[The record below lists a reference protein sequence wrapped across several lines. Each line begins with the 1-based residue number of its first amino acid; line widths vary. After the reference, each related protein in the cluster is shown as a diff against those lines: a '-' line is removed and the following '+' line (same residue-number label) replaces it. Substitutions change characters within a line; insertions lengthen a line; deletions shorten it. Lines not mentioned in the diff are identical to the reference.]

1 MVKYSGIPQ
10 NDKENKLL
18 YFQKSVASETVLM
31 TQGEAKEATFKTTF
45 EILKLPF
52 TDT

>member
-1 MVKYSGIPQ
+1 MNEQRIYMA
-10 NDKENKLL
+10 
-18 YFQKSVASETVLM
+18 QKTEAFETVLM
-31 TQGEAKEATFKTTF
+31 TQGEAKEATFKTIF